1 MVAMDEETL
10 PDFTSWNIKYGD
22 MAAGTIMLILLLF
35 WICVGCIVVRVYSL
49 EEVRRIYP
57 PEKVDSK
64 GIANYIKK
72 KKKPSYFE
80 HV

>member
-1 MVAMDEETL
+1 MGEETL
-10 PDFTSWNIKYGD
+10 PDFTTWNIKYGD

-35 WICVGCIVVRVYSL
+35 WICVGCIVVRVYSG

-64 GIANYIKK
+64 GIANYFEK
-72 KKKPSYFE
+72 KKKPVYL
-80 HV
+80 VQV

>member
-1 MVAMDEETL
+1 MGEETV
-10 PDFTSWNIKYGD
+10 PDFTACNIKYGD

-35 WICVGCIVVRVYSL
+35 WICVGCIVVRVYSG

-57 PEKVDSK
+57 TEKVGSN
-64 GIANYIKK
+64 GIANYNEK
-72 KKKPSYFE
+72 KKKPIYFV

>member
-1 MVAMDEETL
+1 MDEETL
-10 PDFTSWNIKYGD
+10 PDFTTWNIKYGD

-35 WICVGCIVVRVYSL
+35 WICVGCIVVRVYSG

-57 PEKVDSK
+57 PEKVDSN
-64 GIANYIKK
+64 GIANYNEKK
-72 KKKPSYFE
+72 EKQSYFV